1 MKVGDSGAF
10 YKSNLQTEDV
20 KSETAISRNSDRIS
34 SVDVRDAA
42 KSSAV
47 SGRTTQEMNFLG
59 QMLQSAL
66 QTRLSEPNNWN
77 TLLRAAL
84 EAFARME
91 NPEGEMQPSAE
102 MQSSPAGS
110 DTEAIKLAELLRRR
124 LPGANGSSA
133 AAQELK
139 SPGSAPSAPG
149 DSQGRLEQAKRLA
162 QELRLPPAAPGP
174 GFAGVLN
181 FAAEN
186 IKAKKPLQEKAIALL
201 EQAKS
206 PEEAKQIAEAFGGA
220 DFKNQLVDDQLKNR
234 LSQCAQK
241 NNVPGLGY
249 TQSAEQVAKNAEK
262 IEKADGDKT
271 VELSKDAELL
281 RNASPEQK
289 IKMIK
294 ELGKGFDGHDDKKCM
309 AIDRILSSCR
319 SKAEFDRVLDGAG
332 GKDLLKHLNGDEAK
346 QRINELCGMWGRED
360 VATMPEVAKK
370 FSGLMTDQAKQTEY
384 SATRPPTS
392 DEAKSS
398 GANIKGTPPDPA
410 FDQAADTVKDG
421 IRNKAYDVDSDQG
434 SKVELIREQ
443 RRRELSGSPKLDYTS
458 LTAQSEKITN
468 ASDDEIRA
476 YKKKKPDEKI
486 SEDDRKDY
494 IKDKM
499 EELRKR
505 TGLSEQS
512 INDLVTR
519 KMGNIYGQA
528 AGEMASYGGQ
538 IVGTLQKQLDE
549 VTKTQGPNS
558 PQAQHLKAR
567 IANLSKNFDNSTKQL
582 GQTSQA
588 YHDLFPMPPSLSE
601 SIGKVFSV
609 IGDIAASV
617 LKFVPGWGQAFSEIY
632 TAAKSIGQGDLVGG
646 IAGFGGMVTGPGYRE
661 ACHFIQRSSKGDV
674 LDALGGLST
683 EMGGRI
689 GEEAIK
695 MGKNISREDW
705 GAVAGQLSQGAA
717 MLAGVGGAAGE
728 AVTIAKTVLE
738 SGRAAF
744 TVADGISK
752 GDGFAILG
760 GIAGGVGA
768 FGAVGGTAGEVANEL
783 SRDLKLAKSVGVT
796 IDSAI
801 KGNVGGV
808 LNGLGDTLSGIGSI
822 AGPKSPISAALGYAE
837 NGLAIANKLSRGD
850 FTGALSMGIGLA
862 SPYVTDQGLRN
873 VMDSVQNA
881 LPSID
886 ALAKGNLSAGLGPLA
901 NQLGS
906 FSSGIQDFAKDPNVQ
921 KLIIG
926 IGQSNS
932 LLQSIQKGDVAGI
945 ANTLVQ
951 KGGLMDTLGA
961 ENFSQTMRDAG
972 AAANGLLNSTGMRN
986 VMDLTK
992 SATNFVQNLAAGN
1005 PEQALNVLGGVLG
1018 SNVPQLQPLVPLA
1031 QAMAKGDF
1039 TSALKQLAQNPAT
1052 RQLAEQLN
1060 ALQPFVGLARGTTLS
1075 NLENF
1080 EKMLQQVA
1088 HGSSIADGSAL
1099 NLGLAG
1105 AGQIA
1110 DLAAST
1116 AASGWNPAF
1125 QSLQSQFQALQ
1136 TAASLNGPLGAPVA
1150 AMSRMLN
1157 ALGSGDVR
1165 QVARE
1170 FVPTTEQPP
1179 LLRMVAEGVLSGG
1192 LENISNTAAAMLNS
1206 PVLQDTSRS
1215 EMQPILNDMRQQLT
1229 EMMSLSQGREQIQSL
1244 ERDARRIAESSAAS
1258 PLAFARELMQQV

>member
-1 MKVGDSGAF
+1 MKVGDSGQF
-10 YKSNLQTEDV
+10 HKPNLQTEDI
-20 KSETAISRNSDRIS
+20 SSDSSISRKSSQVS
-34 SVDVRDAA
+34 SVDVRETM
-42 KSSAV
+42 KSTVVA
-47 SGRTTQEMNFLG
+47 GRTTQEMNFLG

-77 TLLRAAL
+77 SLLRAAL
-84 EAFARME
+84 EALARME
-91 NPEGEMQPSAE
+91 DPEGEMQPSAE
-102 MQSSPAGS
+102 KQVTPSGPN
-110 DTEAIKLAELLRRR
+110 TETTRMAELLRRR
-124 LPGANGSSA
+124 LPGANGGTSA
-133 AAQELK
+133 PELK
-139 SPGSAPSAPG
+139 QAASGPSAP
-149 DSQGRLEQAKRLA
+149 DDPQARLEQAKKLA
-162 QELRLPPAAPGP
+162 QELKQPPAAPGP

-181 FAAEN
+181 FATEN
-186 IKAKKPLQEKAIALL
+186 IKTKRPLQEKAVGLL

-206 PEEAKQIAEAFGGA
+206 PEEAKQIAEALGGEE
-220 DFKNQLVDDQLKNR
+220 FKHQLVDDQLKDR
-234 LSQCAQK
+234 LSQSAQK
-241 NNVPGLGY
+241 NNVAGLGY

-319 SKAEFDRVLDGAG
+319 SKAEFDQVLNGAG
-332 GKDLLKHLNGDEAK
+332 GKDLLQHLNGDEAK

-370 FSGLMTDQAKQTEY
+370 FSGLMTDPAKQAEY
-384 SATRPPTS
+384 SANRPPTS
-392 DEAKSS
+392 DEAKAS

-410 FDQAADTVKDG
+410 FDQAADAVKDG
-421 IRNKAYDVDSDQG
+421 IKNKAYDVDSDQG

-443 RRRELSGSPKLDYTS
+443 RRRELSGTPKLDYTS
-458 LTAQSEKITN
+458 VTAQAEKITN
-468 ASDDEIRA
+468 ASDDEIRS

-494 IKDKM
+494 VKDKM
-499 EELRKR
+499 EELRKQ

-538 IVGTLQKQLDE
+538 IVGTLKKELDE
-549 VTKTQGPNS
+549 VVKTQGPNS
-558 PQAQHLKAR
+558 PQAQQLKSR
-567 IANLSKNFDNSTKQL
+567 IENLSKNFDQSTKQL
-582 GQTSQA
+582 GQTSQT

-601 SIGKVFSV
+601 SIGKVFGV

-632 TAAKSIGQGDLVGG
+632 TAAKAIGQGDLVGG

-661 ACHFIQRSSKGDV
+661 ACHFVQRSSKGDV

-695 MGKNISREDW
+695 MGKNVAREDW

-728 AVTIAKTVLE
+728 AVTVAKTVLE

-744 TVADGISK
+744 TIADGISK
-752 GDGFAILG
+752 GDGLAVLG

-768 FGAVGGTAGEVANEL
+768 FGAIGGTAGQVANEV
-783 SRDLKLAKSVGVT
+783 SRDLKLARSVGVT
-796 IDSAI
+796 IDSAM
-801 KGNVGGV
+801 KGNIGGV
-808 LNGLGDTLSGIGSI
+808 LNGLGDAFSGISSI
-822 AGPKSPISAALGYAE
+822 AGPKSPISGALGYAE
-837 NGLAIANKLSRGD
+837 NGLAIAGKLSRGD

-862 SPYVTDQGLRN
+862 SPFVTDQGVRN

-886 ALAKGNLSAGLGPLA
+886 ALAKGNLAGLGPLA
-901 NQLGS
+901 NQFGGL
-906 FSSGIQDFAKDPNVQ
+906 SSGIQNFAKDPNIQ

-932 LLQSIQKGDVAGI
+932 LIQSIQKGDIAGL
-945 ANTLVQ
+945 ANTLIQ
-951 KGGLMDTLGA
+951 KGGLMETLGGDG
-961 ENFSQTMRDAG
+961 FSQAIREAG
-972 AAANGLLNSTGMRN
+972 SGANDLLNSAGLRN
-986 VMDLTK
+986 VMDFTK
-992 SATNFVQNLAAGN
+992 SATDFVQNLAAGKTD
-1005 PEQALNVLGGVLG
+1005 QALNALSGVLG
-1018 SNVPQLQPLVPLA
+1018 RNVPELQPLVPLA

-1039 TSALKQLAQNPAT
+1039 TNALKQLAQNPAT

-1060 ALQPFVGLARGTTLS
+1060 ALQPFTDLARGTALS
-1075 NLENF
+1075 NLQGLENT
-1080 EKMLQQVA
+1080 LQQIVR
-1088 HGSSIADGSAL
+1088 GSSIADAGAL
-1099 NLGLAG
+1099 NVGLAG
-1105 AGQIA
+1105 SGQIA
-1110 DLAAST
+1110 DLAAG
-1116 AASGWNPAF
+1116 AAAGSWSPAF
-1125 QSLQSQFQALQ
+1125 ESLQSQFQALQ
-1136 TAASLNGPLGAPVA
+1136 SAASLNGTLGAPVA
-1150 AMSRMLN
+1150 AMSRMLT
-1157 ALGSGDVR
+1157 AIGSGDAR

-1170 FVPTTEQPP
+1170 LVPTQQQPS
-1179 LLRMVAEGVLSGG
+1179 LLRTVGEGVLSSG
-1192 LENISNTAAAMLNS
+1192 LAGIGSAAAGMLEL
-1206 PVLQDTSRS
+1206 PGLGDTSS
-1215 EMQPILNDMRQQLT
+1215 PELQPVMNDIRQQL
-1229 EMMSLSQGREQIQSL
+1229 MQMISLSQRRQQIVSL
-1244 ERDARRIAESSAAS
+1244 ERDAQRLAERSAAS
-1258 PLAFARELMQQV
+1258 PLAFARELMRG